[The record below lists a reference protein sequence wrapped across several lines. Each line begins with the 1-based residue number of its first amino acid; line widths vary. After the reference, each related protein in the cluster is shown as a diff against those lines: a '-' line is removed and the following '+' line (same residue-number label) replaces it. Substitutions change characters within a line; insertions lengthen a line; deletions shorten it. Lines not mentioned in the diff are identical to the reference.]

1 MNNMRVQKRDGSYE
15 EVSFDKILNRIKLL
29 CVGERI

>member
-1 MNNMRVQKRDGSYE
+1 MLVQKRDGTTQ

-29 CVGERI
+29 CSGKNLKKN